1 LIEKNAFM
9 VLKYSLLTARVRL
22 SGCPRD
28 CAAGRKFKFHKSR
41 QLFMGAGTMN
51 RFASSQVF
59 PAFATD

>member
-1 LIEKNAFM
+1 MATSKEESTNQ
-9 VLKYSLLTARVRL
+9 R
-22 SGCPRD
+22 
-28 CAAGRKFKFHKSR
+28 FKFHKSR